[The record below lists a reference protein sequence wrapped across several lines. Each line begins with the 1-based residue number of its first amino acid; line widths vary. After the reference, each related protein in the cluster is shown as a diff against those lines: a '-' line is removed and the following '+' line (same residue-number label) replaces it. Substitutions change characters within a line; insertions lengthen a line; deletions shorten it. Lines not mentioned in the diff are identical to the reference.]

1 MAASWLINVA
11 NSAGKESPNPD
22 ISFFALSANN
32 PERRLAVGFALPM
45 ALKAD

>member
-32 PERRLAVGFALPM
+32 PERRLAVEWHVVKPF
-45 ALKAD
+45 DF